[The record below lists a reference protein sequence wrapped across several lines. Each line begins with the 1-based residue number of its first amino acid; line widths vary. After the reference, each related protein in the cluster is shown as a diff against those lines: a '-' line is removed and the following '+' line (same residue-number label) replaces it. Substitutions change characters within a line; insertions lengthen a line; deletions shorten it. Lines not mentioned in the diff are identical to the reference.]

1 MTGDERVR
9 HCALCSLNVYNFSEM
24 TRDEIRELIVRTE
37 GRVCGRLYR
46 RADGT
51 MLTRDCPTGLR
62 ALRRRASRAAAA
74 MVAALLSLPAFAF
87 GRSDDSKVKLTTE
100 QASAPQAVVFT
111 GVVLANDD
119 SGVLP
124 GVSVTLRDEAT
135 GKVVTTV
142 TDRNGVFTFMS
153 LSDGTYRAELAL
165 PGFQRA
171 SIEHLALKSSVVTH
185 ASIRLV
191 IEPEMGIIVVEE
203 QAPRHD
209 ALSTTFPQSFI
220 DKLPM

>member
-1 MTGDERVR
+1 
-9 HCALCSLNVYNFSEM
+9 
-24 TRDEIRELIVRTE
+24 
-37 GRVCGRLYR
+37 
-46 RADGT
+46 

-87 GRSDDSKVKLTTE
+87 GRSEDTGVKTHGLKVKLTTE
-100 QASAPQAVVFT
+100 QASAPQKVVFA

-119 SGVLP
+119 DGVLP

-135 GKVVTTV
+135 GSVVTTV

-171 SIEHLALKSSVVTH
+171 SIEHLALKSSVITH